1 MSTFFDRILGR
12 EKRSARQAK
21 DRLKLV
27 LIHDRIDLNPGTLE
41 TLKDELIEVISRHVD
56 IDPEAVQI
64 EMTQD
69 GRQQRLIA
77 DIPINPS
84 GRRRSRKNV

>member
-12 EKRSARQAK
+12 DNRSAKQAK

-56 IDPEAVQI
+56 IDPGAVQI

>member
-12 EKRSARQAK
+12 VKSSAKQAK

-27 LIHDRIDLNPGTLE
+27 LIHDRVDMNPGIME
-41 TLKDELIEVISRHVD
+41 TLKDELIDVISRHVE
-56 IDPEAVQI
+56 IDPSAVRI
-64 EMTQD
+64 EMNQD

-77 DIPINPS
+77 DIPLNPTS
-84 GRRRSRKNV
+84 RRRSRKRV

>member
-56 IDPEAVQI
+56 INPEGVQI

>member
-12 EKRSARQAK
+12 EKRSAKQAK

-56 IDPEAVQI
+56 IDPGAVQI